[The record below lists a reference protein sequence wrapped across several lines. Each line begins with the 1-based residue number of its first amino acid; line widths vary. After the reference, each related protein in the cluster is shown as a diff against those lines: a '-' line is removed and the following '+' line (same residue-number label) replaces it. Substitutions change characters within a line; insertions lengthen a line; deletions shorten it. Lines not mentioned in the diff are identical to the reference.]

1 MDSLMGIPN
10 IATPGPNERIFEIG
24 ALFAGAL
31 TRLRDRKSSAFVAR
45 CGESSLHISPEQ
57 SVDAVAVLDGEV
69 A

>member
-1 MDSLMGIPN
+1 MMGD
-10 IATPGPNERIFEIG
+10 ATLTDGSPDDPISEIG
-24 ALFAGAL
+24 ALLAGAL
-31 TRLRDRKSSAFVAR
+31 MRLRDRKSSAFVGA